1 MRAVVQRVSRAAVR
15 VDGQQTGEIGGGLVV
30 FLGIHGNDGT
40 NELQWMADKI
50 AHLRIFEDEEGKMNR
65 SLLDLGY
72 EMLIV
77 SQFTLYGDCRKG
89 RRPGFS
95 EAAPPAV
102 AEPVY
107 RRFIEEVQKRGISVA
122 TGRFQAAMEVE
133 LVNDG
138 PVTLLLDSDKR
149 F

>member
-1 MRAVVQRVSRAAVR
+1 MRAVVQRVGRALVR
-15 VDGQQTGEIGGGLVV
+15 IDQETVSAIGPGLTV
-30 FLGIHGNDGT
+30 FLGIHGNDGQ
-40 NELQWMADKI
+40 NEIEWMADKLI
-50 AHLRIFEDEEGKMNR
+50 NLRIFEDAEGKMNL
-65 SLLDLGY
+65 SLLDLGG

-95 EAAPPAV
+95 DAAPPAF

-107 RRFIEEVQKRGISVA
+107 RRFVEEVQKRGIAAA
-122 TGRFQAAMEVE
+122 TGRFQATMEIE

-138 PVTLLLDSDKR
+138 PVTLLIDSEKR

>member
-1 MRAVVQRVSRAAVR
+1 MVQRVSRASVR
-15 VDGQQTGEIGGGLVV
+15 VDRALTGSIDGGLAV
-30 FLGIHGNDGT
+30 FLGIHGNDGP
-40 NELQWMADKI
+40 NELQWMVDKI
-50 AHLRIFEDEEGKMNR
+50 IHLRIFEDQEGKMNC
-65 SLLDLGY
+65 SLLDLGK

-95 EAAPPAV
+95 EAAPPAL
-102 AEPVY
+102 AEPIY
-107 RRFIEEVQKRGISVA
+107 LRFIEEVQKRGISVA
-122 TGRFQAAMEVE
+122 TGRFQATMEVE

-138 PVTLLLDSDKR
+138 PVTLLIDSEKR